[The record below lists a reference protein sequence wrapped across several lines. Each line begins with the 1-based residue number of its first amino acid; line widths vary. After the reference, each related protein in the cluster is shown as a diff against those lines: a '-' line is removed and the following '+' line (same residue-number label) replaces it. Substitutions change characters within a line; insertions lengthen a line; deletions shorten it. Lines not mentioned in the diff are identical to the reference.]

1 MSVLTDSIIWY
12 FFIYS
17 IIGYLCEILYC
28 SVGAKRFVNRGFLH
42 GPYIPVYGF
51 GGLATAMLLSSF
63 ASNAV
68 LVFIGALVI
77 TSVIEY
83 VAGFLLERLF
93 HIRLWDYSRRRLHIR
108 GRVCLL
114 NSILF
119 GLLSLLVVYGIHPFL
134 QEVVSNL
141 PERLLSGGASVML
154 LTLGVDTTASI
165 LSMAAFTDRLQR
177 IKRLKSMLEPRIE
190 LLAQGRQRLVEALD
204 AEVARVAEQLRRS
217 GNRIL
222 DAFPGIGSEE
232 LDMPL
237 KVIRDM
243 IEKRRERR
251 RSIDRHDN
259 VRSDT

>member
-1 MSVLTDSIIWY
+1 MMASTDHIWY

-17 IIGYLCEILYC
+17 IMGYLCEILYC
-28 SVGAKRFVNRGFLH
+28 SIGARRFVNRGFLH

-51 GGLATAMLLSSF
+51 GGLATALLLSSA
-63 ASNAV
+63 ASNAAI
-68 LVFIGALVI
+68 VFIGAMVI

-83 VAGFLLERLF
+83 ITGYLLERLF
-93 HIRLWDYSRRRLHIR
+93 RIRLWDYR
-108 GRVCLL
+108 GRKLHVRGRICLL

-119 GLLSLLVVYGIHPFL
+119 GLLSLLVVYVIHPFL
-134 QEVVSNL
+134 QETVSNF
-141 PERLLSGGASVML
+141 PERLRSSGASVML

-177 IKRLKSMLEPRIE
+177 IKRLRAMLESRMD
-190 LLAQGRQRLVEALD
+190 LLSQGRQRLVDALD
-204 AEVARVAEQLRRS
+204 AEVARVIQQVRRS
-217 GNRIL
+217 GSRII

-243 IEKRRERR
+243 IEKRRKRR
-251 RSIDRHDN
+251 RSTDRHDD
-259 VRSDT
+259 VRSDQ

>member
-1 MSVLTDSIIWY
+1 MMALTDHIWY

-28 SVGAKRFVNRGFLH
+28 SIGTRRFVNRGFLH

-51 GGLATAMLLSSF
+51 GGLSTALLLSSA

-68 LVFIGALVI
+68 IVFIGAMVI
-77 TSVIEY
+77 ASVIEY
-83 VAGFLLERLF
+83 ITGYLLERLF
-93 HIRLWDYSRRRLHIR
+93 RIRLWDYR
-108 GRVCLL
+108 GRKLHVRGRICLL

-119 GLLSLLVVYGIHPFL
+119 GLLSLLVVYVIHPFL
-134 QEVVSNL
+134 QETVSNF
-141 PERLLSGGASVML
+141 PERLRSSGASVML

-177 IKRLKSMLEPRIE
+177 IKRLRAMLESRMD
-190 LLAQGRQRLVEALD
+190 LLSQGRQRLVDALD
-204 AEVARVAEQLRRS
+204 AEVARVIQQVRRS
-217 GNRIL
+217 GSRII

-243 IEKRRERR
+243 IEKRRKRR
-251 RSIDRHDN
+251 RSTDRHDD
-259 VRSDT
+259 VRSDQ